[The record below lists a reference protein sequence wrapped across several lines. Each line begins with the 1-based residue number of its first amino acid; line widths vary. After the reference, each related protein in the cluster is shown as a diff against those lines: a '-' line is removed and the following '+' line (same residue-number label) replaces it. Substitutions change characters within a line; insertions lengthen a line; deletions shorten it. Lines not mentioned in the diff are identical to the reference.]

1 MSSITIKDL
10 RALPCNTRC
19 FDCSVGVSTYANM
32 TVNTFV
38 CQACAGVLR
47 DLNHRVKSIGMTSFT
62 KEELGALESGG
73 NEVARRVWR
82 RNNLREAEP
91 PGDASAASMKRHMEF
106 TYVAKKWFNPQAQR
120 ANDNDDDDSSSDEP
134 ESLSDDG
141 EAPMA
146 AYAARARKI
155 SAASESD
162 DESSTDEP
170 ESLSDD
176 DEPRKAPFANSPLV
190 RVTPAAAARSE
201 SDDESSSDEPES
213 LSDDADEAPFA
224 ARPRRNPAPASA
236 SPPKQDLLGDLISL
250 SASSVAPLSPTCGAN
265 PATEGMMLV
274 GKASENDNSSAPLIV
289 L

>member
-1 MSSITIKDL
+1 MTSISIKDL
-10 RALPCNTRC
+10 RALPCNARC
-19 FDCSVGVSTYANM
+19 FDCSVGVSTYANT

-62 KEELGALESGG
+62 KEELEALESGG

-106 TYVAKKWFNPQAQR
+106 TYVAKKSFNPQAQR
-120 ANDNDDDDSSSDEP
+120 ANDDDDDDDSSSDEP

-190 RVTPAAAARSE
+190 RVTPAAARSE
-201 SDDESSSDEPES
+201 SDDDESSSDEPES
-213 LSDDADEAPFA
+213 LSDDAEDAPFA
-224 ARPRRNPAPASA
+224 ARPRRNPAPPSA

-250 SASSVAPLSPTCGAN
+250 SASSVTPLSPTCGAN
-265 PATEGMMLV
+265 PATTEG
-274 GKASENDNSSAPLIV
+274 DNSNANAPAPLIV